1 MKDAYYLY
9 TAHVYRTVQ
18 QQSTIEYASDIPL
31 NQLQI
36 NEVLEKEVDDIP
48 DYDWDTIEI
57 DDTTINGQE
66 THIIEDSVNDNYP
79 IH

>member
-1 MKDAYYLY
+1 
-9 TAHVYRTVQ
+9 VQ

-79 IH
+79 IQ